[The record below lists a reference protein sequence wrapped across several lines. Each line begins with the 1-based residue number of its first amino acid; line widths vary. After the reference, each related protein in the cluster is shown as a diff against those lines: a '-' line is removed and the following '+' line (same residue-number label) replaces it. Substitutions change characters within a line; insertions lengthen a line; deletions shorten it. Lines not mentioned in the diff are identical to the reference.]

1 MRAIKLFLISTA
13 VAILLSPVFWA
24 IVYAG
29 PTDVGKRGGF

>member
-13 VAILLSPVFWA
+13 IAILASPVFWA

-29 PTDVGKRGGF
+29 PNDKSGGP